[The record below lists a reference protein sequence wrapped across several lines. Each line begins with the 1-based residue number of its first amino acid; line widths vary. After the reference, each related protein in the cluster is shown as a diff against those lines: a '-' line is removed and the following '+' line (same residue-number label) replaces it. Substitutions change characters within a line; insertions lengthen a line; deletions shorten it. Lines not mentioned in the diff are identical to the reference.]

1 MEQRY
6 GDRGYR
12 SHTNRNKESDHSE
25 IVDISEESFWVQEK
39 KSKNTYGS
47 YAKKSGEN
55 RYDLEE
61 NDNDSNGNDENNG
74 VGLFPDDIDL
84 EITSVQMLKRPK
96 FRYRISFGPYS
107 LEVHEDVMIKYRM
120 LKGTVFSKIE
130 LTEIVLADERQRGYG
145 DALQYL
151 SRKPRTGFEISM
163 RLKEKGWS
171 EETIAYVMDRLTG
184 EGLVNDALYAQE
196 WAGQR
201 VKNRGKGKLWVRQ
214 ELRQKGV
221 SKPLIEEALGE
232 VSEEDE
238 YDSAM
243 QLGAK
248 KWKTTSGEYLDKK
261 RKVGSFLMRRG
272 FSGGLVSRVLR
283 ELASKDGA
291 DGVEDW
297 EEE

>member
-12 SHTNRNKESDHSE
+12 RPHNSRDVKSDHSE
-25 IVDISEESFWVQEK
+25 IVDISEEGFWEQEK
-39 KSKNTYGS
+39 TYDS
-47 YAKKSGEN
+47 YSKKS
-55 RYDLEE
+55 EE
-61 NDNDSNGNDENNG
+61 NKYNREEYKQDNEENNG
-74 VGLFPDDIDL
+74 IDSFPEDIDL
-84 EITSVQMLKRPK
+84 EITSVQLLKRPK

-120 LKGTVFSKIE
+120 IKGSVFNKAE
-130 LTEIVLADERQRGYG
+130 LTEIVLADERQQGYG
-145 DALQYL
+145 DAVQYL
-151 SRKPRTGFEISM
+151 SRKPRTGYEITM
-163 RLKEKGWS
+163 RLGEKGWS
-171 EETIAYVMDRLTG
+171 EETISDVVDRLTT
-184 EGLVNDALYAQE
+184 EGLINDSLYAQE

-201 VKNRGKGKLWVRQ
+201 VKNRGKGKMWVRQ

-232 VSEEDE
+232 ISEEDE

-248 KWKTTSGEYLDKK
+248 KWRGTSGEYLDKK
-261 RKVGSFLMRRG
+261 RKVGAFLMRRG
-272 FSGGLVSRVLR
+272 FSGGLVSRVIR
-283 ELASKDGA
+283 ELARQDGMN
-291 DGVEDW
+291 GPEDW